1 MHMPRRSR
9 RGFTLIELLVSLI
22 MLVIVGGALYKLLV
36 TVQRVSGRQTEV
48 SNLQGNLR
56 AGVQFV
62 QSELGELA
70 SNAAGASSDI
80 VSMSATNLR
89 YKAMRGLG
97 ETCEITATGV
107 KVQRGTY
114 SGAVPIAGRDR
125 LWFLWDHDST
135 LVADDTWHD
144 LAITDVAASTCPD
157 GTTPSMTLSVTLT
170 AHQVDS
176 TYAPSPVR
184 TWEEME
190 IGPVT
195 VGGQLWLGVRSISHN
210 QDDLLPLAGP
220 LAAGGLAFEYREADG
235 SVTANPNWVKIIRV
249 TLIGATDRQVHK
261 GVGGAME
268 IEMDTLQVRIQLRN
282 SR

>member
-1 MHMPRRSR
+1 MTRTNR

-56 AGVQFV
+56 AGTQFV

-97 ETCEITATGV
+97 ETCEIALGSV
-107 KVQRGTY
+107 KVQRATY
-114 SGAVPIAGRDR
+114 SGTIPVQNQDW
-125 LWFLWDHDST
+125 LWFLWDKDST
-135 LVADDTWHD
+135 LVADDVW
-144 LAITDVAASTCPD
+144 LSLPITGVSSSTCPD
-157 GTTPSMTLSVTLT
+157 GTTPSMTLTLGT
-170 AHQVDS
+170 ALTTAQRDE
-176 TYAPSPVR
+176 TYAPSPIR
-184 TWEEME
+184 TWEQME

-195 VGGQLWLGVRSISHN
+195 SGGQLWLGVRSISHN

-220 LAAGGLAFEYREADG
+220 LAAGGLAFQYYKSDG
-235 SVTANPNWVKIIRV
+235 TTTTDVNLVKLITV